1 MDNELEPTIPAIIT
15 ILTDFGT
22 SDGYVAAMKA
32 VILNVNPKI
41 VLVDVTHEISP
52 QDVRGGAFVLNT
64 VHRFFP
70 PGTIHLAVVDPGV
83 GSNRDAVIVDTGEA
97 LYVAPDN
104 GLLSYLLLDK
114 RESAGY
120 GIAAVDRAGTF
131 PVEVPQKWRVVRIAE
146 PRYWLPDPS
155 RTFHGRDIFAPV
167 AAYLSLGEPVER
179 FGPRVDT
186 IRSFEVPF
194 ARKTPD
200 GAIGGEVIHVD
211 RFGNLITCVREEDLP
226 RGQVVLEVGS
236 YRILGLSQNYSEGHG
251 LTALVGSS
259 GYVEV
264 ALPGGSA
271 AGMTGLGAGS
281 PIRVERIRLGLVD
294 SDRADRNT
302 TI

>member
-22 SDGYVAAMKA
+22 SDGYVAAVKA
-32 VILNVNPKI
+32 VILSINPKV
-41 VLVDVTHEISP
+41 VLVDVTHEIRP
-52 QDVRGGAFVLNT
+52 QDVQGGAFVLNT

-83 GSNRDAVIVDTGEA
+83 GSDRDALIVDTGEA

-104 GLLSYLLLDK
+104 GLLSYLLADK
-114 RESAGY
+114 REPAGY
-120 GIAAVDRAGTF
+120 GIVPVDNAGTF
-131 PVEVPQKWRVVRIAE
+131 PVEAPQRWRVVQIAE

-167 AAYLSLGEPVER
+167 AAYLSLGEPIDR

-194 ARKTPD
+194 ARKAPD
-200 GAIGGEVIHVD
+200 GAIEGEVIHVD
-211 RFGNLITCVREEDLP
+211 RFGNLVTCVRQEDLP
-226 RGQVVLEVGS
+226 RGQVAFEVGS
-236 YRILGLSQNYSEGHG
+236 YRILGLSQNYAQGRG

-264 ALPGGSA
+264 ALPSGSPA
-271 AGMTGLGAGS
+271 AMTGLGAGA
-281 PIRVERIRLGLVD
+281 PIRVERVRLGLVD
-294 SDRADRNT
+294 SDRQEL
-302 TI
+302 

>member
-22 SDGYVAAMKA
+22 SDGYAAAVKA
-32 VILNVNPKI
+32 VILNINPRV
-41 VLVDVTHEISP
+41 VLVDVTHEIAP
-52 QDVRGGAFVLNT
+52 QDVHGGAFVLNS

-83 GSNRDAVIVDTGEA
+83 GSDRDAVIVDTGEA

-104 GLLSYLLLDK
+104 GLLSYLLADK
-114 RESAGY
+114 REPAGY
-120 GIAAVDRAGTF
+120 GIVPVDTAGTF
-131 PVEVPQKWRVVRIAE
+131 PVEVPQRWRVVQIAE

-167 AAYLSLGEPVER
+167 AAYLSLGEPMER

-186 IRSFEVPF
+186 IRSFEVPI
-194 ARKTPD
+194 ARKAAD
-200 GAIGGEVIHVD
+200 GAIEGEVIHVD
-211 RFGNLITCVREEDLP
+211 RFGNLITCLKQEDLP
-226 RGQVVLEVGS
+226 RGQVVFELGS
-236 YRILGLSQNYSEGHG
+236 YRILGLSQNYSQGRG

-259 GYVEV
+259 GYIEV

-271 AGMTGLGAGS
+271 AAMTGLGAGS
-281 PIRVERIRLGLVD
+281 PIRVERVRLGLVD
-294 SDRADRNT
+294 SDRQEL
-302 TI
+302 